1 VFARIG
7 LSEGADSAKIPG
19 NQGLF
24 PENMSNSSKM
34 DRKEVLRI
42 ELATLRMEHED
53 LDHAID
59 ALHGTVAPD
68 MLRLQRMKRQKLA
81 LKDQIR
87 RLEDE
92 LTPDIIA

>member
-1 VFARIG
+1 
-7 LSEGADSAKIPG
+7 
-19 NQGLF
+19 
-24 PENMSNSSKM
+24 MSNSEKLN
-34 DRKEVLRI
+34 RKEVLRI
-42 ELATLRMEHED
+42 ELATLRQEHED

-59 ALHGTVAPD
+59 ALHGTVNPD

-92 LTPDIIA
+92 ITPDIIA

>member
-1 VFARIG
+1 
-7 LSEGADSAKIPG
+7 
-19 NQGLF
+19 
-24 PENMSNSSKM
+24 MSNSEKL
-34 DRKEVLRI
+34 DRQEVLRI
-42 ELATLRMEHED
+42 ELATLRQEHED

-59 ALHGTVAPD
+59 ALYGTVNPD

-92 LTPDIIA
+92 ITPDIIA